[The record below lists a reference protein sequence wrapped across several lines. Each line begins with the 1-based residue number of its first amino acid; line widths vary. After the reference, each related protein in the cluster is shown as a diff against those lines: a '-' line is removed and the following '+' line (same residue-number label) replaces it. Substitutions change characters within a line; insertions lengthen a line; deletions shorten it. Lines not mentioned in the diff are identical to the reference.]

1 MLGHMEKSNAIAS
14 PREIFGR
21 NLRRVRR
28 LKEVSQEELAL
39 TAGLSR
45 TYVSEVE
52 RGARNVSIDNM
63 GLLAEALAVPLKDLV
78 DPEMF
83 SEVAKRLS

>member
-1 MLGHMEKSNAIAS
+1 MLELMQKLNVTSS

-21 NLRRVRR
+21 NLRLLRR
-28 LKEVSQEELAL
+28 LKDISQEQLAL
-39 TAGLSR
+39 DANLSR

-63 GLLAEALAVPLKDLV
+63 GLLADALGVQLKDLL
-78 DPEMF
+78 DPEL
-83 SEVAKRLS
+83 LSGMQQKL

>member
-1 MLGHMEKSNAIAS
+1 MLELMEKLNGSSS

-21 NLRRVRR
+21 NLRLLRR
-28 LKEVSQEELAL
+28 LKDISQEQLAL
-39 TAGLSR
+39 DANLSR

-63 GLLAEALAVPLKDLV
+63 GLLADALGVQLKDLL
-78 DPEMF
+78 DPEL
-83 SEVAKRLS
+83 LSAMQQKL